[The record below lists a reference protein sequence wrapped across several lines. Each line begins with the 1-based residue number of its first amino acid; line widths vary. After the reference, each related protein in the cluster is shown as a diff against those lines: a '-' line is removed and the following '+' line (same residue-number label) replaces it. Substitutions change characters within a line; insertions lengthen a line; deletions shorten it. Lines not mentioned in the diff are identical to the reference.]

1 MTSTTARALAAV
13 CCSLLLACAAPRE
26 AEPEYVPESLGGPA
40 RLGEAGSAAW
50 ASTSTAVLT
59 LEQCLQIARENSR
72 RLSIAT
78 RRVLIADDR
87 VDEVIAG
94 ILPRLE
100 AEGRF
105 TARNNDAGVQRPGQ
119 PGISFQERE
128 VATGTLSAIV
138 PLYSFGR
145 AENAYDAA
153 KLGVRV
159 AELDARRLEQ
169 DLELAVRDAYF
180 RLLEAEKIA
189 TVVEDSIQALEQQ
202 LVIARDFFAQQL
214 VSKSDVLSV
223 EVQLAERQQERILAG
238 NNVELAR
245 VALNRVLGM
254 DVDRRTEVQDVLE
267 TSTWRGELR
276 DILRLA
282 IEHRPD
288 LEAARQRIAVAQA
301 QYRATRA
308 EFFPVIFAF
317 GSYNYTSD
325 EFQLNDDWV
334 SGGAAIRVPIFDG
347 GVTWT
352 RLQQR
357 RREIDEAVDLRDEQ
371 IDDVLLDVRQAF
383 LDQRAAAERIP
394 VARKAT
400 ELAEENLRIVRDQYA
415 QGLLTS
421 VDVLLEEE
429 RLSRARSSYYRALY
443 AYHLAQARLGNALG
457 GPLE

>member
-1 MTSTTARALAAV
+1 MTSILTRTLAAA
-13 CCSLLLACAAPRE
+13 CCCLLLACAAPRE
-26 AEPEYVPESLGGPA
+26 DEPEYLPESLGGPP
-40 RLGEAGSAAW
+40 RLGEAGSVAW
-50 ASTSTAVLT
+50 ASTSTPVLT
-59 LEQCLQIARENSR
+59 LDQCLQIARENSR
-72 RLSIAT
+72 RLGIAT

-87 VDEVIAG
+87 VDEVIAS

-105 TARNNDAGVQRPGQ
+105 SARNNDAGVQRPGQ
-119 PGISFQERE
+119 AGISFQERE

-153 KLGVRV
+153 KLGVQV
-159 AELDARRLEQ
+159 ADLDARRVEQ
-169 DLELAVRDAYF
+169 DLELAVRDTYF
-180 RLLEAEKIA
+180 RLLEAQKIA
-189 TVVEDSIQALEQQ
+189 TVVEDSIQVIERQ
-202 LVIARDFFAQQL
+202 LVVARDFYAQQL
-214 VSKSDVLSV
+214 VSKSDVLSA
-223 EVQLAERQQERILAG
+223 EVQLAERFQERIQAA

-254 DVDRRTEVQDVLE
+254 DVDRRTEVQDVLD
-267 TSTWRGELR
+267 TLPWRGELR

-282 IEHRPD
+282 IERRPD
-288 LEAARQRIAVAQA
+288 LEAARQRIAIAQA

-325 EFQLNDDWV
+325 EFQLNDDWL

-347 GVTWT
+347 GVTYT

-357 RREIDEAVDLRDEQ
+357 RREIDEAVDLRDER
-371 IDDVLLDVRQAF
+371 IDDVLLDVRRAF
-383 LDQRAAAERIP
+383 LDQRASAERIP

-400 ELAEENLRIVRDQYA
+400 ELGEENLRIVRDQYG
-415 QGLLTS
+415 QGLVTS
-421 VDVLLEEE
+421 VDVLIEEE

-443 AYHLAQARLGNALG
+443 AYHQAQARLTNALG